1 MKSGYFYLII
11 LFLLETVIVPDS
23 PKIESHA
30 VCVCVC
36 ACFVL
41 FYCIVVSKTIN

>member
-30 VCVCVC
+30 VCVCVP
-36 ACFVL
+36 VL
-41 FYCIVVSKTIN
+41 FCFIVLLYQRQ